1 LEIELAGKTVVG
13 YLILK
18 LPPLGILLI
27 DVYFIVY
34 SAGSEIPRTDCVS
47 DLVETSAKSVV

>member
-1 LEIELAGKTVVG
+1 VVG

-34 SAGSEIPRTDCVS
+34 SAGSEIAS
-47 DLVETSAKSVV
+47 DD